1 MDENTIKQAEEM
13 MKGMWSA
20 LGVNAGPDGN
30 PMPGPQG
37 AAGADPF
44 SALFAQMG
52 QEMGTQNQQ
61 AKKEEK
67 EDEK

>member
-52 QEMGTQNQQ
+52 
-61 AKKEEK
+61 
-67 EDEK
+67 